1 MRCCARFAGRLGL
14 ALLFTARVSAQTA
27 RATGASAADAAIAEG
42 HLDQAEEALFA
53 ASSRATHEPSAR
65 GALGIFLASRG
76 RFKIGA
82 VLLEEARQFGGDPAV
97 IDARLARIFVWNGDW
112 TAIAALKHYAASGAE
127 HDRAKWLAA
136 HAPAHSGPDSVI
148 APLEPNDAA
157 GMGRI
162 TLAIAGTMIQA
173 DIDPNVQGL
182 VLPSTPAVSSE
193 AQQFGMADTMSV
205 AVIRNV
211 GIGALRLSNVPA
223 RLSPVAHAAIGFDV
237 LSVFTPTFDAAS
249 RLLTL
254 REHGPTPK
262 GEPLPILLSFP
273 GVRFL
278 PRAGQPP
285 VTLESAAGRA
295 ALRGAR
301 WTFDVKRGAIVAE
314 R

>member
-1 MRCCARFAGRLGL
+1 MSGRMRFAAHLSL
-14 ALLFTARVSAQTA
+14 ALLFTARAQA
-27 RATGASAADAAIAEG
+27 QNAGSVGASAADLAIAAG
-42 HLDQAEEALFA
+42 RLDQAEEALFS

-65 GALGIFLASRG
+65 GVLGSFMASRG
-76 RFKIGA
+76 RFKIGT
-82 VLLEEARQFGGDPAV
+82 VLLEEARQFGGDPTV
-97 IDARLARIFVWNGDW
+97 IDARLARIFVWSGDW
-112 TAIAALKHYAASGAE
+112 AAIAALKHAASGAE

-136 HAPAHSGPDSVI
+136 HPPAHAGPDSVI
-148 APLEPNDAA
+148 VPLEPNDAA

-205 AVIRNV
+205 AVIRSV

-223 RLSPVAHAAIGFDV
+223 RLSPVARAAIGFDV
-237 LSVFTPTFDAAS
+237 LSTFIPTFDAAS
-249 RLLTL
+249 HLLTL
-254 REHGPTPK
+254 REHGSAPK
-262 GEPLPILLSFP
+262 GASLPILLSFP
-273 GVRFL
+273 GVRFV
-278 PRAGQPP
+278 PRAEQPP
-285 VTLESAAGRA
+285 ITLESAAGRA

-301 WTFDVKRGAIVAE
+301 WTFDVKHGAIVAE